1 MAMWVS
7 MQGEARPGAAVGGVQ
22 AAGHGPL
29 LARDAAGNAAPQGP
43 RPDLPR
49 ERAAAVCGRLVT
61 PVQRY
66 RVLAPGVVTSREDLL
81 RDRVGNPDH
90 LFRMESGNGSGGYL
104 GI

>member
-1 MAMWVS
+1 
-7 MQGEARPGAAVGGVQ
+7 MQGEARPGAAVGRVQ

-66 RVLAPGVVTSREDLL
+66 WVLAASKEGRLFEQQKVL
-81 RDRVGNPDH
+81 RTPKV
-90 LFRMESGNGSGGYL
+90 L
-104 GI
+104 GRPWNCW